1 MTKIQLDP
9 DISYNLMFA
18 ESPQHLLNIFAIFP
32 FWSRLEPRA
41 RSTDLAAGVE
51 ARIADPLWMLTR
63 QWQVGEFQAED
74 AGTPIKARV
83 EHKSK
88 RITNIALNEGDIN
101 PVDTTDQLP
110 VQMLVERQ
118 NKSPDWRLRIQAG
131 QEFERVLSEVYP
143 DDKEELIRISR
154 KILIVNKPTPK
165 ECQYID
171 KDTQR
176 FLRFMSGR
184 VTDGGPILAKSVKWE
199 LEDDEISE
207 EVKIKLNAA
216 AGQVQN
222 WFANLFSQ
230 PDKDASSPWQPER
243 LCYKFRQEVREN
255 VPGTSLIAD
264 EYRNGELDWYNYDIQ
279 SLDNKLWDNLIKE
292 TSMPARIK
300 LTGTSPRWWAYED
313 GMTDFGNLDAE
324 STDLVKLAFMEF
336 ALVYGNDWFCLPVE
350 ADPGSMCKISSLEV
364 TDVFGVTTTISP
376 ARNDNTN
383 PLKAWSLF
391 DLSPCDKNCF
401 EGLANILFIPQVT
414 GKLQESKVIEE
425 VQFIRD
431 EMANLVWGVEE
442 TIPNGIGKPAGGF
455 AFHLEKFERLK
466 EYQLYLLHNKKNEI
480 LAELKHESILPEKK
494 EELEELLKANEAEIE
509 KLQLHSEE
517 YKQGEIPLYR
527 LMTPVPENW
536 IPFIPVNATP
546 YEKSGY
552 DWNNPV
558 VDIKLRRGRML
569 SNTDD
574 EEPTPIKA
582 KSQLMSLDH
591 EALLWLNEETI
602 SRAGVKVQLVKKMV
616 RDSNGKNHLWVGKKV
631 LYGSAESSSGLE
643 FDVF

>member
-1 MTKIQLDP
+1 MTKTQLTP
-9 DISYNLMFA
+9 DISYNLMFP
-18 ESPQHLLNIFAIFP
+18 ELPQHLLNIFAIFP

-41 RSTDLAAGVE
+41 RSTDLASGVE
-51 ARIADPLWMLTR
+51 ARVADPLWMLTR

-88 RITNIALNEGDIN
+88 RIANIALNDGDAY
-101 PVDTTDQLP
+101 PVAPVDQLP
-110 VQMLVERQ
+110 VQMLAERQ
-118 NKSPDWRLRIQAG
+118 KITPDWRLRIQAG
-131 QEFERVLSEVYP
+131 QEFERILSEAYP

-154 KILIVNKPTPK
+154 KVLPVIKPSPQ

-176 FLRFMSGR
+176 FLRFMAGR
-184 VTDGGPILAKSVKWE
+184 VTDGGPILTGLVKWE
-199 LEDDEISE
+199 LKDEVIPE
-207 EVKIKLNAA
+207 EVKTKLTAA
-216 AGQVQN
+216 AVQVQK
-222 WFANLFSQ
+222 WFANFFSQ
-230 PDKDASSPWQPER
+230 PGENDSSPWKPER
-243 LCYKFRQEVREN
+243 LCYRFRQGAREN
-255 VPGTSLIAD
+255 MPGTSLIAD

-279 SLDNKLWDNLIKE
+279 SLDNKLWSNPVKE

-336 ALVYGNDWFCLPVE
+336 ALIYGDDWFCLPVE
-350 ADPGSMCKISSLEV
+350 AEPGSMCKITSLEV
-364 TDVFGVTTTISP
+364 TDVFGITTSIP
-376 ARNDNTN
+376 AARNEDTN

-391 DLSPCDKNCF
+391 DLSPCNKSGF
-401 EGLANILFIPQVT
+401 EGLANVLFIPQVT

-455 AFHLEKFERLK
+455 ALHLEKFERLK
-466 EYQLYLLHNKKNEI
+466 EYQLHLLNKQRIEI
-480 LAELKHESILPEKK
+480 LAELNGESNATKTK
-494 EELEELLKANEAEIE
+494 EELEKELKKIDAEME
-509 KLQLHSEE
+509 KLQLQSAE
-517 YKQGEIPLYR
+517 YKQGDIPLYR

-536 IPFIPVNATP
+536 IPFVPVNATP
-546 YEKSGY
+546 YEKPGY

-569 SNTDD
+569 RNTDD
-574 EEPTPIKA
+574 EEPIPIKA

-602 SRAGVKVQLVKKMV
+602 SRAGLKVQLVKKII
-616 RDSNGKNHLWVGKKV
+616 RDSNGKSHLWVGKKV
-631 LYGSAESSSGLE
+631 LYGSAGSSSGLE